1 MFPAAERV
9 NDMTV
14 ETFLDNPV
22 DFQDAVGTPCTFY
35 PGNLGA
41 GATEVV
47 ICTTIAVG
55 RYFRM
60 RRSLTNSS
68 DLLSMCEVEVFG
80 TEDNPSCM
88 SFLIYFLYS
97 FSFNFQLSS
106 NKI

>member
-1 MFPAAERV
+1 
-9 NDMTV
+9 MTV

-22 DFQDAVGTPCTFY
+22 EFPEAVGTPCTFY
-35 PGNLGA
+35 PGNLFA
-41 GATEVV
+41 GATEVI

-60 RRSLTNSS
+60 RRNVSDSP

-88 SFLIYFLYS
+88 FFL
-97 FSFNFQLSS
+97 
-106 NKI
+106 